1 VRSFT
6 ERNPVII
13 GAVVVAVIALG
24 TTGALALNAGMLED
38 RYTVHARFPDTAG
51 LRKGDQV
58 RVAGVVSG
66 QVGSVRQHEGE
77 VEVDLQIDERVE
89 LPGDVRAEIV
99 VETLLGSKY
108 VRMVGGDDWARPLR
122 SGDLILDTASPTE
135 VLDVQQTGTPLLEEL
150 DGAALDDLLV
160 KIEAVTDGQRGN
172 VGEIIVG
179 LDRLAGAID
188 ERQDAARR
196 LISSSR
202 TVVGTLAARDEELLA
217 ALDDLDLVLDGLA
230 VRRVQVVKL
239 LEETEAAARA
249 TADLV
254 ADNRAQIDAILEE
267 IHLTLQ
273 VVARNQDDLAAGL
286 SGMANAISGFA
297 SVGYSGPDEVPNRWA
312 NMFTQLIGPLGPDAL
327 FGSCGLLDDAFDV
340 LVGPDPVTDC
350 EARTG
355 PLPSAVAAG
364 DAADGSEPPADGG
377 AAGPPAID
385 PMTALYGPLL
395 EEGS

>member
-1 VRSFT
+1 VKSFT
-6 ERNPVII
+6 ERNPVVI
-13 GAVVVAVIALG
+13 GAIVVGLIALG

-51 LRKGDQV
+51 LRKGDKV

-77 VEVDLQIDERVE
+77 VEVDLQIDERIE

-108 VRMVGGDDWARPLR
+108 VRMVGGDDWAHPLEA
-122 SGDLILDTASPTE
+122 GDLITDTASPTE
-135 VLDVQQTGTPLLEEL
+135 VLDVQETGVPLLEEL
-150 DGAALDDLLV
+150 DGAALDDLLA
-160 KIEAVTDGQRGN
+160 KIEAVTDGQREN

-188 ERQDAARR
+188 DRQVAARR
-196 LISSSR
+196 LIASSR
-202 TVVGTLAARDEELLA
+202 TVVGTLAERDEELLA
-217 ALDDLDLVLDGLA
+217 ALGDLDVVLDGLA

-239 LEETEAAARA
+239 LQETEAAARA

-254 ADNRAQIDAILEE
+254 ADNRPKIDAILQE
-267 IHLTLQ
+267 IHLSLQ

-297 SVGYSGPDEVPNRWA
+297 SVGYSGPDEFPNRWA
-312 NMFTQLIGPLGPDAL
+312 NMYTQLIGPLGPDAL
-327 FGSCGLLDDAFDV
+327 FGSCGLLDDAFDIM
-340 LVGPDPVTDC
+340 LGPDPVADC

-355 PLPSAVAAG
+355 PLPTAVAAG
-364 DAADGSEPPADGG
+364 SDQGSSGPAAV
-377 AAGPPAID
+377 D
-385 PMTALYGPLL
+385 PMTALYGPLVG
-395 EEGS
+395 EG